1 MMSMI
6 TIKEQCDNAWKMINS
21 GDLIGAEHVA
31 NAMLTDLGKNPEK
44 NDDLFRIYDVLA
56 FAYIYRGMPKD
67 ALEYAFIMSDI
78 ADFLQ
83 NPSYQFK
90 SNNILCLLHQ
100 EMSLI
105 DKALE
110 YGDKAYRLANESG
123 NKQNLSTITGNLG
136 LIYSSASN
144 DQLALTYLFEAEQT
158 AKALD
163 WKDHLATIYGNIANV
178 FSKHADYVRSLEYF
192 QYSLEIHEAN
202 NNVKEKGRVLGN
214 LAVVYLALS
223 DFPRAISYFEQALEI
238 HEAVDYKRGVLS
250 WAAGLGDSY
259 KDVGDF
265 TASMKYYN
273 KVIEV
278 NKDVDDK
285 AMEAKIY
292 NSLGDLALLVGTYE
306 DAFLKYSC
314 SLQLFNTIYSKQ
326 GMLETTIS
334 LASLYSNPL
343 ASYYHPEKAIDMLNE
358 SIAICK
364 TLQLKASEMNCYKIL
379 AELYEYLKDWENT
392 TTFYKQYF
400 ILKDEIYSR
409 DAEERANNF
418 DFQRITDKAEK
429 EKHIELARLREKE
442 NLLHDIL
449 PSGIA
454 DRIVLGEKTIAD
466 FKDNVSVI
474 FMDIVGF
481 TPISQALSAEIIVE
495 TLNSLYSKFDD
506 IAQTF
511 GIEKIKTIGDAY
523 MAACGILDDDLEHK
537 EKMVAFA
544 FSALDIAQSISFA
557 DTYPIA
563 LRIGIHSGKV
573 MAGIIGNK
581 RFTFDIWGDTVNVAA
596 RLEQSSEANKIHV
609 SHDFISNFIEHNP
622 YLQCK
627 AISRGDINIKGKGQ
641 LETYFL
647 QKME

>member
-1 MMSMI
+1 MMSKI
-6 TIKEQCDNAWKMINS
+6 TIQEQCDNAWKLINS
-21 GDLIGAEHVA
+21 GDLIGAENIA
-31 NAMLTDLGKNPEK
+31 NEILINLGENPEK

-56 FAYIYRGMPKD
+56 FSYIYRGMPKD
-67 ALEYAFIMSDI
+67 ALAYTFIMSDI

-123 NKQNLSTITGNLG
+123 NKKNLSTITGNLG

-163 WKDHLATIYGNIANV
+163 WKDHLAVIYGNIANV
-178 FSKHADYVRSLEYF
+178 FSKHSDYVRSLEYF
-192 QYSLEIHEAN
+192 QYSLDIHEAN
-202 NNVKEKGRVLGN
+202 NNIKEKGRALGN
-214 LAVVYLALS
+214 IAIVYLALS

-238 HEAVDYKRGVLS
+238 HEKVDYKRGVLS
-250 WAAGLGDSY
+250 WAAGLGDAY

-265 TASMKYYN
+265 SASMKYYN

-285 AMEAKIY
+285 AMEAKIH
-292 NSLGDLALLVGTYE
+292 NSLGDLAVLKGTYE
-306 DAFLKYSC
+306 DAFLQYSHA
-314 SLQLFNTIYSKQ
+314 LELFNAIRNKQ
-326 GMLETTIS
+326 GILETTIS
-334 LASLYSNPL
+334 LASLNANPL
-343 ASYYHPEKAIDMLNE
+343 ISYFQPQKAIDTLIE
-358 SIAICK
+358 SISICK
-364 TLQLKASEMNCYKIL
+364 TLQLKANEMNCYKIV
-379 AELYEYLKDWENT
+379 AELYEYLKDWENAT
-392 TTFYKQYF
+392 EFYKQYYT
-400 ILKDEIYSR
+400 LKGEIYNR
-409 DAEERANNF
+409 DAEDRAKNF
-418 DFQRITDKAEK
+418 DFQRITEKAQK
-429 EKHIELARLREKE
+429 EKQIAMAKLQEKE

-449 PSGIA
+449 PSRIA
-454 DRIVLGEKTIAD
+454 ERIVLGEKTIAD

-481 TPISQALSAEIIVE
+481 TPISQALSADIIVE

-523 MAACGILDDDLEHK
+523 MAACGILDEDLEHK

-544 FSALDIAQSISFA
+544 FAALEIAQTSSFA
-557 DTYPIA
+557 DIFPISI
-563 LRIGIHSGKV
+563 RIGIHSGKV

-596 RLEQSSEANKIHV
+596 RLEQLSEANHIHV
-609 SHDFISNFIEHNP
+609 SNDFIDNFNAHNS
-622 YLQCK
+622 YRQCK
-627 AISRGDINIKGKGQ
+627 VVSRGEINIKGKGQ

-647 QKME
+647 QKLE

>member
-1 MMSMI
+1 MI
-6 TIKEQCDNAWKMINS
+6 SIRERCENAWKMINS
-21 GDLIGAEHVA
+21 GDLIGAEHIA
-31 NAMLTDLGKNPEK
+31 NAMLTELGNNPEK

-56 FAYIYRGMPKD
+56 FSYIYRGMPKD
-67 ALEYAFIMSDI
+67 ALEYTFIMSDI
-78 ADFLQ
+78 ADILQ

-110 YGDKAYRLANESG
+110 YGNKAYQLATESK

-144 DQLALTYLFEAEQT
+144 DQLALNYLFEAEQT
-158 AKALD
+158 AKELN
-163 WKDHLATIYGNIANV
+163 WKDHLAVVYGNIANV
-178 FSKHADYVRSLEYF
+178 FSKHADYVRALEYL
-192 QYSLEIHEAN
+192 QYSIELHEELN
-202 NNVKEKGRVLGN
+202 NIKEKGRALGN
-214 LAVVYLALS
+214 IANVYLALS

-250 WAAGLGDSY
+250 WAAGLGDAY

-265 TASMKYYN
+265 SASMKYYN

-285 AMEAKIY
+285 AMEAKIHI
-292 NSLGDLALLVGTYE
+292 SLGDLALLEGTYQ
-306 DAFLKYSC
+306 DAFLQYSC
-314 SLQLFNTIYSKQ
+314 ALELYNAIHSKQ
-326 GMLETTIS
+326 GILETTIS
-334 LASLYSNPL
+334 LASLYSNPHV
-343 ASYYHPEKAIDMLNE
+343 SYYEPQKAIQTLIE

-364 TLQLKASEMNCYKIL
+364 TLHLKANEMNCYKIL
-379 AELYEYLKDWENT
+379 SELYEYLKDWENT
-392 TTFYKQYF
+392 TVLYKQYYT
-400 ILKDEIYSR
+400 LKDEIYNR
-409 DAEERANNF
+409 DAEDRAKNF
-418 DFQRITDKAEK
+418 DFQRITEKAQKEKQIEMAKLQEK
-429 EKHIELARLREKE
+429 EH
-442 NLLHDIL
+442 LLHDIL
-449 PSGIA
+449 PSRIA
-454 DRIVLGEKTIAD
+454 ERIVHGEKTIAD

-481 TPISQALSAEIIVE
+481 TPISQALSAEVIVN
-495 TLNSLYSKFDD
+495 TLNTLYSKFDD

-523 MAACGILDDDLEHK
+523 MAACGILDEDCEHK

-557 DTYPIA
+557 DTYPIN

-609 SHDFISNFIEHNP
+609 SHDFISNFNEHNL
-622 YLQCK
+622 YIKCK
-627 AISRGDINIKGKGQ
+627 ALSRGEINIKGKGQ
-641 LETYFL
+641 LETFFL